1 MRHKK
6 SKKKFCAD
14 ETGRQ
19 KKANFCAPCR
29 PDTSTRKWPDRKTN
43 FVFLAARADKACADA
58 TGHKKVAAW
67 ADTGEWTATGQAKRQ
82 FLRALQ
88 LMTGC
93 DRASQQKKLRALT
106 LSVAVTGQK
115 KDSAWHPDIA
125 CSAVTGQPQKKNNL
139 RALRVDATGQ
149 KEKDSARLKKNCSWQ
164 TCADRPA
171 WTDLR
176 WPVRDRFNRSSMP
189 VQPVLAR
196 MVLVKSGEKQLSWSS
211 APKFSWP
218 PPAELESSAGQASWA
233 SREKFFLKKS

>member
-1 MRHKK
+1 VVTEPETIEGKLQKFKFLTQDSGKVYCRDSMRHKK

-171 WTDLR
+171 RTDLR
-176 WPVRDRFNRSSMP
+176 
-189 VQPVLAR
+189 
-196 MVLVKSGEKQLSWSS
+196 WSS